1 MSLSGCRTI
10 RHPSCSLTAFGGSV
24 SIDIQTRTQ
33 SVFDDLAARQ
43 TWKIK
48 HVIYIV
54 LGAAF
59 LAWCADGVNLRPREV
74 FNAVPV
80 IADYFARMVPPKWGF
95 VEAIWKPAVE
105 TLYVALWG
113 VVLATIV
120 GLPLGLLAASTVVR
134 SPVVRGA
141 AMGILNVL
149 RSISELIWAILFV
162 AAVGLGPFPG
172 ALALGMN
179 YGGILGRLYAEAIEN
194 VDKGPIEAMEA
205 TGASRL
211 QVILFAILPQALPQF
226 VTYNLYWFEV
236 GVRSATVLGMVG
248 AGGIGFELITS
259 IRLFEWRE
267 VGVILLFIL
276 GMVTIIDL
284 ASTYIRSRL
293 Y

>member
-1 MSLSGCRTI
+1 MSITI
-10 RHPSCSLTAFGGSV
+10 EAK
-24 SIDIQTRTQ
+24 TQ
-33 SVFDDLAARQ
+33 SVFDELAARQ
-43 TWKIK
+43 TWRFK
-48 HVIYIV
+48 HIVYFALVI
-54 LGAAF
+54 AF
-59 LAWCADGVNLRPREV
+59 LIWCADGVNLRPREV
-74 FNAVPV
+74 FNAVP
-80 IADYFARMVPPKWGF
+80 IIGDYFARMWPPKWGF
-95 VEAIWKPAVE
+95 VETIWKPALE

-113 VVLATIV
+113 NVLATIV
-120 GLPLGLLAASTVVR
+120 GLPLGLLAASSVNHSKILR
-134 SPVVRGA
+134 SS
-141 AMGILNVL
+141 AMGVLNVF

-211 QVILFAILPQALPQF
+211 QVVLFAILPQALPQF

-267 VGVILLFIL
+267 VGLVLLFIL
-276 GMVTIIDL
+276 GMVTIIDH
-284 ASTYIRSRL
+284 ASTFIRSRL